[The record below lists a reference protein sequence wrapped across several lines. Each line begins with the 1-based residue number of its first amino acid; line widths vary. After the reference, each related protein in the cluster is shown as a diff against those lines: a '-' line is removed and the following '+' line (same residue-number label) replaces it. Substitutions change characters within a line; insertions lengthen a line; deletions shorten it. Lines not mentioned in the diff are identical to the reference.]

1 MKLIGF
7 FLSLVLF
14 YSLSPAALGHQVPS
28 VELEFQQDESQW
40 RLLGEMDIAYM
51 MPETRNV
58 PGGPPMSRM
67 AALKLPPEEFARIRK
82 ETENTLR
89 KLIRLT
95 FSGDDIPWRIE
106 YPDFE
111 KTPFDLPPEAGDIA
125 LISIRIIMDSA
136 KSGGE
141 LRAHWAGEQDTELI
155 VITENGDDEAVISTL
170 PGGSLMLFRQ
180 SGSGEVLPI
189 ETPLTGGWLQMG
201 FHHVLPEGR
210 DHILFIIGLFLLV
223 PQWRPLLGQSLIF
236 TLAHSITLGLA
247 VMKWV
252 TIPETFLGIRNPV
265 EVFIAISIA
274 WIGIENLWVKKLG
287 KQRLIL
293 VFIFGL
299 LHGLGFA
306 SSIGRK
312 MDGIPPEKLT
322 GPLLGFNVGVELAQ
336 VTVLAGAFVVL
347 WLLRKWTLQV
357 QTFGSALIAMA
368 GIAWAVQRVFFPES
382 PIF

>member
-136 KSGGE
+136 RSGGE